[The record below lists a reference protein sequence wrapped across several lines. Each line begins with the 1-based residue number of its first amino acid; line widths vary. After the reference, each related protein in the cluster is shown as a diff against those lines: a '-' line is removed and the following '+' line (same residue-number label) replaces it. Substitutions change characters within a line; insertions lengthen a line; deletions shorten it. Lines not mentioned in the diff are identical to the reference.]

1 MPLKRSLNPYSMFFL
16 INQNNPHAVVVK
28 LLKNLKIDVKQKLCL
43 FIFCFLGYTVCAQQK
58 PDTAIAVITYAFSH
72 MRDTTNPGKLYTEN
86 MHLYLGRR
94 SSVYKTGDKE
104 LSDSLAAESFKA
116 SGGKSIN
123 IKSFT
128 RTQIF
133 MYPDPHQLL
142 VFDRVLYD
150 KYLMEDEWPVID
162 WKITNETRK
171 ISQLNCQKAIGAWRG
186 RTYEAWFCA
195 DLPFHAGPWKLNGL
209 PGLIVEAVD
218 TRQQVSFK
226 FAGYRTL
233 NDGKVIIKLPGKNE
247 AKPATVQDFNK
258 AREAIR
264 KNPGIMTSASGGR
277 FTPITGPS
285 AKSLDSYN
293 NPLELT
299 KP

>member
-1 MPLKRSLNPYSMFFL
+1 M
-16 INQNNPHAVVVK
+16 
-28 LLKNLKIDVKQKLCL
+28 KQKLCL
-43 FIFCFLGYTVCAQQK
+43 FILCLVSYTVCAQQK
-58 PDTAIAVITYAFSH
+58 PDTAIAVITYAFAH
-72 MRDTTNPGKLYTEN
+72 MRDTTNPTKLYTEN
-86 MHLYLGRR
+86 MNLFLGKR
-94 SSVYKTGDKE
+94 SSVYKTGDEE
-104 LSDSLAAESFKA
+104 LVDSLAAESFKA

-142 VFDRVLYD
+142 VFDRILYD

-218 TRQQVSFK
+218 TRKQVSFK
-226 FAGYRTL
+226 FEGYRTL
-233 NDGKVIIKLPGKNE
+233 NDGKIVIKLPEKNV
-247 AKPATVQDFNK
+247 AKPATIQDFNRI
-258 AREAIR
+258 REAVR
-264 KNPGIMTSASGGR
+264 KNPSIMASASGGR
-277 FTPITGPS
+277 ITPVAGSTGRSNPNS
-285 AKSLDSYN
+285 DN

-299 KP
+299 KR

>member
-1 MPLKRSLNPYSMFFL
+1 M
-16 INQNNPHAVVVK
+16 
-28 LLKNLKIDVKQKLCL
+28 KQKLCL
-43 FIFCFLGYTVCAQQK
+43 FIFCILSYTCSAQQK
-58 PDTAIAVITYAFSH
+58 PDTAIAVITYAFTH

-86 MHLYLGRR
+86 MNLFLGRR
-94 SSVYKTGDKE
+94 SSVYKTADKE
-104 LSDSLAAESFKA
+104 LADSLAMASFKA
-116 SGGKSIN
+116 SGNRSIN
-123 IKSFT
+123 ITKLYTFA
-128 RTQIF
+128 QIF
-133 MYPDPHQLL
+133 MYPESHELF
-142 VFDRVLYD
+142 VFDRVMFD
-150 KYLMEDEWPVID
+150 KYIMGDEWPSID
-162 WKITNETRK
+162 WKITEETKK
-171 ISQLNCQKAIGAWRG
+171 ISQLKCQKAIGAWRG

-233 NDGKVIIKLPGKNE
+233 NDGKVVIKLPGKNE

-258 AREAIR
+258 AREAIK

-277 FTPITGPS
+277 FTPNSPS
-285 AKSLDSYN
+285 TAGNNVSSNN

>member
-1 MPLKRSLNPYSMFFL
+1 M
-16 INQNNPHAVVVK
+16 
-28 LLKNLKIDVKQKLCL
+28 KQKLCL
-43 FIFCFLGYTVCAQQK
+43 IILCFLSYTIYAQQK
-58 PDTAIAVITYAFSH
+58 PDTAIAVITYAFTH

-86 MHLYLGRR
+86 MNLFLGRR
-94 SSVYKTGDKE
+94 SSIYKTGDKE
-104 LSDSLAAESFKA
+104 LADSLAMASFKA

-123 IKSFT
+123 ITKLTTFA
-128 RTQIF
+128 QLF
-133 MYPDPHQLL
+133 MYPDLHQLF
-142 VFDRVLYD
+142 VFDRVMFD
-150 KYLMEDEWPVID
+150 KYIMEDEWPSID
-162 WKITNETRK
+162 WKITDETKK
-171 ISQLNCQKAIGAWRG
+171 IAQLNCQKAIGAWRG

-233 NDGKVIIKLPGKNE
+233 NDGKVVIKLPGKNE

-258 AREAIR
+258 AREAIK
-264 KNPGIMTSASGGR
+264 KNPAIMASASGGR
-277 FTPITGPS
+277 IISTASSTAGS
-285 AKSLDSYN
+285 SVSSYN

-299 KP
+299 KH